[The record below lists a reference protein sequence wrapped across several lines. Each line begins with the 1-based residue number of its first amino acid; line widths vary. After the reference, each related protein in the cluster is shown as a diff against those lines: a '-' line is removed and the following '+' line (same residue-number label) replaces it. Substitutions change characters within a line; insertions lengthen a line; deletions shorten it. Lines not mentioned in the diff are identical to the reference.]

1 MSMLPPGAQDAAAP
15 ARPALIALGANAP
28 APQGGPAASLR
39 AAMVEIAALG
49 RNARCS
55 RLWRSPAFPA
65 GSGPDFVNAAMAL
78 DTPLSAPALLDA
90 LHAIEARF
98 GRERQRRWGPRSLD
112 LDLLAHGEEVL
123 PDRAGWARW
132 RDLPLERQMR
142 ETPEALILPH
152 PRLQDRGFV
161 LVPLAEVAPDWRHP
175 VTGLTVTRMRDGLPA
190 AAHEGLEPLG

>member
-1 MSMLPPGAQDAAAP
+1 MSMPPQTARDTSAP
-15 ARPALIALGANAP
+15 ARRALIALGANAP
-28 APQGGPAASLR
+28 APQGGPASSLR
-39 AAMVEIAALG
+39 AAMGEIAALG
-49 RNARCS
+49 RDARCS

-78 DTPLSAPALLDA
+78 DTPLSAPALLEA

-123 PDRAGWARW
+123 PDRAEWARW
-132 RDLPLERQMR
+132 RDLPLERQMQ
-142 ETPEALILPH
+142 ETPKALILPH

-161 LVPLAEVAPDWRHP
+161 LLPLAEVAPDWRHP
-175 VTGLTVTRMRDGLPA
+175 VTELTVTRMRDGLPA
-190 AAHEGLEPLG
+190 AAQEGLEPID